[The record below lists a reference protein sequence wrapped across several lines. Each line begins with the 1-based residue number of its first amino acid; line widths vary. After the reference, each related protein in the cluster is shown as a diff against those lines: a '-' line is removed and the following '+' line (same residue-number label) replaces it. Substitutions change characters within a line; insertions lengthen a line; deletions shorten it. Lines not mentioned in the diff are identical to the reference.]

1 MYTKFLAKVLTILTL
16 MSLTT
21 FLYVIYSNT
30 KPGFLMSA
38 GLYGVNYVV
47 YM

>member
-1 MYTKFLAKVLTILTL
+1 MYTKFLAKVSQILTL
-16 MSLTT
+16 MSLAT
-21 FLYVIYSNT
+21 FLYVISSNT

-38 GLYGVNYVV
+38 GLYDVNYAM